1 MFVVE
6 DEPDT
11 REFLER
17 FLTSYGAAVEAVSTA
32 AEALAVLPRCEA
44 DILVSDI
51 GLPDMDGYDLMKKM
65 RRMEPKNCGAI
76 PAIALTV
83 YARTEDRTRALRA
96 GYQAHLAKP
105 VEPSELVATIA
116 SFAGLID
123 AQRRNR

>member
-17 FLTSYGAAVEAVSTA
+17 FLTSYGAAVEAVGTA

-51 GLPDMDGYDLMKKM
+51 GLPDMDGYDLMEKM
-65 RRMEPKNCGAI
+65 RRMEPNNCGAFL
-76 PAIALTV
+76 PSPSPRTHEPKIAH
-83 YARTEDRTRALRA
+83 ARFAPDTRHTSRSRSSRPNSLRPS
-96 GYQAHLAKP
+96 P
-105 VEPSELVATIA
+105 VSR
-116 SFAGLID
+116 D
-123 AQRRNR
+123 